1 VTTILK
7 QRSAAFIYTCICIYY
22 VHSNVGSACVEQRL
36 MNFPWHIY
44 ADNTIFIINIRVYYV
59 IASPAACTPL
69 KYVVVYTPAINAYS
83 NATETT
89 LPLSPPLSSY
99 WCFISGCFLTGLQP
113 QPQQAV
119 GSAANNYSTNLTS
132 LTSSLS
138 SLGVSAGTFLPSSPL
153 PSSSLLMLL
162 LLLLLL
168 LHVALYIR
176 TYIYYV

>member
-1 VTTILK
+1 MLL
-7 QRSAAFIYTCICIYY
+7 RAP
-22 VHSNVGSACVEQRL
+22 L
-36 MNFPWHIY
+36 P
-44 ADNTIFIINIRVYYV
+44 
-59 IASPAACTPL
+59 CTLL

-83 NATETT
+83 NTTETT
-89 LPLSPPLSSY
+89 LPLSPPLSCY

-138 SLGVSAGTFLPSSPL
+138 SLGVSAGTFFPSSPL
-153 PSSSLLMLL
+153 PSSSLLILM

-168 LHVALYIR
+168 LHV
-176 TYIYYV
+176 TYINIYIANSYITRLCEIPQPPQPFCITTNE